1 MSEFN
6 SDILRKGRPTLSKD
20 KLNSVGKTDDESE
33 QSVSTNRF
41 GGFRH
46 SQELISKSG
55 HSTSE
60 DVAIAAVEQALCK
73 KYHIKEPKEI
83 PNTIGNG
90 SSDDDTHLTPI
101 GMCLDDRKNPKI
113 WGLKQKDRTYHSW
126 LLGPTGSGK
135 MLENSTQILTMN
147 GWVPIGQIEVGDVV
161 CTRNGNY
168 AAVSGV
174 FHHQNKPVWE
184 LELKNGQVIECGD
197 EHLWIVLRK
206 NHGRYTEYV
215 KTTEE
220 LYNEGVFN
228 GNNTQGGAGVGYKN
242 AIPLCA
248 PIEMDV
254 TNQPIDPYVL
264 GALIGDGS
272 ILKKANLTFATR
284 DQEMLDFIEERLPD
298 YELLKKTEGDIDCG
312 YRLVPRRVDETVWRR
327 PNDWVSDE
335 LAKLGL
341 LGCHSEEKFVP
352 EIYKNCSIEQRYDL
366 LRGLMD
372 TDGTAYKGR
381 LSYSTIS
388 TQLRDDV
395 VYIARSLGLDTSV
408 RVDNR
413 KTKYLK
419 TDGKAYTVQIFAPD
433 DVCLKLFRLT
443 RKLRTYQ
450 RYCDGRSETAVT
462 VYQHNDAIK
471 YSDAGKD
478 PEMNPYLY
486 GICLMSTTDAH
497 SIKTGKLTEHA
508 KNRLR
513 AELNG
518 IDFESVNSR
527 SRDASI
533 MNIVLINGTYW
544 NGKRRNALLQ
554 MTKDA
559 RLQVSRK
566 NKRISDEV
574 MHSSVAYRTAV
585 LQGILD
591 IRGDITSRQ
600 VDICNQYELLD
611 DIKQLAESLGYTCTK
626 TTQGKK
632 NPVIHL
638 GIQLTNVDL
647 FSDPEKRQRV
657 EEIMERCSDGRR
669 TEYKRSCA
677 IVDIRKTNR
686 RADMTCIAVDDPSES
701 FIIENFTVTH
711 NTTLLANMI
720 ECDMWQH
727 RGGLLIEPA
736 GDLSETILKSAP
748 PYRIHDTVYLD
759 LLDPL
764 YAPGFNLLELPPT
777 ANADERQNAVGAVT
791 TLMSN
796 HFGLS
801 GDMARLMKTLQSALN
816 ALAFVPGATVLEV
829 MDFYRNEDIQ
839 KTVLSF
845 MPEGAMK
852 DEIVNRVTNIK
863 VDELGSLENRISRF
877 TNNRYLKHMFGQSH
891 TTMNWLDLMNKGA
904 MVICPIRK
912 GGSADSFFVT
922 FCGSYI
928 VSEVYTASYQRY
940 KIPEKDRIIFPVIL
954 DEFQNYV
961 SGDIEHM
968 LAECRKY
975 GLAMVLSHQYI
986 SQVKKILDAIDNSC
1000 RTKLAYAP
1008 SATDAPVLAKSFPHI
1023 TAEDLMSLPKYH
1035 IMAVVQQDGGT
1046 LDPFMSAVL
1055 PPITNTSPC
1064 AEDVSELIVELTHQ
1078 RYMRPRT
1085 EIDKEIDERKEV
1097 LASGNKE
1104 AVVNFAKKCVRR
1116 QQ

>member
-1 MSEFN
+1 MSDFDKEL
-6 SDILRKGRPTLSKD
+6 LRKGRPTLSKN
-20 KLNSVGKTDDESE
+20 KLTRDNSGVDEQDAPISSGK
-33 QSVSTNRF
+33 F
-41 GGFRH
+41 GNFRR
-46 SQELISKSG
+46 SQELMSKSG
-55 HSTSE
+55 RTSSE
-60 DVAIAAVEQALCK
+60 DVEIAAVEQALCR

-90 SSDDDTHLTPI
+90 SSNDDTHLTPI

-135 MLENSTQILTMN
+135 AVPKTNNVMTPN
-147 GWVPIGQIEVGDVV
+147 GPVKAADIKVGDTVFS
-161 CTRNGNY
+161 RNGTPTT
-168 AAVSGV
+168 VTGV
-174 FHHQNKPVWE
+174 FPQGELDVWE
-184 LELKNGQVIECGD
+184 IELEDGRVLECSGD
-197 EHLWIVLRK
+197 HLWIVMRHI
-206 NHGRYTEYV
+206 HGSDREYV

-220 LYNEGVFN
+220 MFN
-228 GNNTQGGAGVGYKN
+228 DGIKAPSRGWRNSL
-242 AIPLCA
+242 PLCKPVQYEKKEL
-248 PIEMDV
+248 PI
-254 TNQPIDPYVL
+254 PPYTL
-264 GALIGDGS
+264 GCFIGDGCTC
-272 ILKKANLTFATR
+272 AV
-284 DQEMLDFIEERLPD
+284 
-298 YELLKKTEGDIDCG
+298 GDILQFSAADT
-312 YRLVPRRVDETVWRR
+312 EI
-327 PNDWVSDE
+327 
-335 LAKLGL
+335 LGL
-341 LGCHSEEKFVP
+341 IENELSDFSDQNFKFKKCTEQADNYGYNLYVHDYGKNTSSKWLKSAFASLGLTCKAHEKFIP
-352 EIYKNCSIEQRYDL
+352 DIYKHSSIEQRL
-366 LRGLMD
+366 QLVRGLLD
-372 TDGTAYKGR
+372 TDGSAHNGR
-381 LSYSTIS
+381 ITFSTMSDALAEDFIE
-388 TQLRDDV
+388 V
-395 VYIARSLGLDTSV
+395 IRSLGIEAHRMKDDV
-408 RVDNR
+408 R
-413 KTKYLK
+413 TKYVNN
-419 TDGKAYTVQIFAPD
+419 DH
-433 DVCLKLFRLT
+433 VCAIGVHTQNGANLFNLT
-443 RKLRTYQ
+443 RKKNDFTESRSQ
-450 RYCDGRSETAVT
+450 RNV
-462 VYQHNDAIK
+462 VYQPHERTEPTRYNDEIPEDQLPVDPYMYGLYLMAQTTNRAVLFTKLTPHVRKKLEEIYPTIEGRK
-471 YSDAGKD
+471 LEKRLD
-478 PEMNPYLY
+478 PET
-486 GICLMSTTDAH
+486 S
-497 SIKTGKLTEHA
+497 
-508 KNRLR
+508 
-513 AELNG
+513 LNAFVDG
-518 IDFESVNSR
+518 GMHR
-527 SRDASI
+527 
-533 MNIVLINGTYW
+533 
-544 NGKRRNALLQ
+544 NGKHI
-554 MTKDA
+554 
-559 RLQVSRK
+559 
-566 NKRISDEV
+566 NKLVEEV
-574 MHSSVAYRTAV
+574 K
-585 LQGILD
+585 
-591 IRGDITSRQ
+591 
-600 VDICNQYELLD
+600 LLD
-611 DIKQLAESLGYTCTK
+611 LMCAQSKKVFDERYLHTTVEARQKFIQAICDFRGRLATFKVEIWCKNDSIRDGIKRVLESLGYSYYETYQK
-626 TTQGKK
+626 TGDTYA
-632 NPVIHL
+632 IF
-638 GIQLTNVDL
+638 IDASDADL
-647 FSDPEKRQRV
+647 FSDDEIRSDINNKLDDFDGTRKEK
-657 EEIMERCSDGRR
+657 S
-669 TEYKRSCA
+669 TYTA
-677 IVDIRKTNR
+677 ITDIRKTDR
-686 RADMTCIAVDDPSES
+686 KADMVCFSVDDPTES
-701 FIIENFTVTH
+701 YLIDGYTVTH

-845 MPEGAMK
+845 MPDGVMK

-863 VDELGSLENRISRF
+863 VDELSSLENRISRF

-1064 AEDVSELIVELTHQ
+1064 AEDVSDLIVELTHQ